1 MKVQNIMTTNVAS
14 CSPDTN
20 LAVASGLLWEN
31 DCGSLP
37 VVNDE
42 GKVIGVITDRDMCMA
57 VATKNRLASEI
68 SVREVMTGAVHA
80 CHPNH
85 DVKSAIKT
93 MQSEKVLRLPVVD
106 DDGRLQGVLSMND
119 IMIQTESGK
128 SGLSCEEVVSVRN
141 VIGERRSQRKGAEG
155 QQPQRRARV

>member
-1 MKVQNIMTTNVAS
+1 MKVQNMMTTNVAA

-20 LAVASGLLWEN
+20 LAAAAGLLWEN

-42 GKVIGVITDRDMCMA
+42 GKVIGVVTDRDLCMA

-68 SVREVMTGAVHA
+68 PVREVITGAVHA

-93 MQSEKVLRLPVVD
+93 MQSEKVLRLPVVN
-106 DDGRLQGVLSMND
+106 DDGQLQGVLSMND

-128 SGLSCEEVVSVRN
+128 SGLSCEEVVSARN
-141 VIGERRSQRKGAEG
+141 IIGEHRFQRKGAEE
-155 QQPQRRARV
+155 QPSQRRARA